1 MDSDFPSHL
10 QIVRKSISLF
20 SNDGAFDPAEL
31 DQLLEMAERDGELDS
46 DEKRVLGD
54 IFRQIESGPID
65 DAFKA
70 RIAAIRDRHAIPV
83 VPD

>member
-1 MDSDFPSHL
+1 
-10 QIVRKSISLF
+10 
-20 SNDGAFDPAEL
+20 
-31 DQLLEMAERDGELDS
+31 MAERDGELDS

-54 IFRQIESGPID
+54 IFRQVESGPID

-70 RIAAIRDRHAIPV
+70 RIASIRDRHAIPV